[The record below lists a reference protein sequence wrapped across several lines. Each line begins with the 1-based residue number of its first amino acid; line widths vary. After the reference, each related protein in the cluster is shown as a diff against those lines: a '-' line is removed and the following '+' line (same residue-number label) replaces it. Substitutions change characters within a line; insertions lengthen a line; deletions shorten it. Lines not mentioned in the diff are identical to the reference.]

1 MTIAE
6 NKNIFYCGSLG
17 NGIYSLDNEELHRFN
32 VSDFYIGND
41 IQKILYHCGY
51 LFIATLGEGVLVK
64 RMSHN

>member
-17 NGIYSLDNEELHRFN
+17 NGIYSLDNEELSNFPI
-32 VSDFYIGND
+32 SDFYIGND

-51 LFIATLGEGVLVK
+51 LFIATLGEGVLIK
-64 RMSHN
+64 KMTNN